1 MRNISSTVLALAA
14 MVLSSMTTY
23 LTFFDARYTLTA
35 AIADV
40 KGQVNRGFS
49 SNSETKSASYRFYI
63 DASLVLSNRGTRSLV
78 VSDVSVVK
86 SSNADKCIIAEDEK
100 RVRVQEYSADGRQ
113 TAYIKPF
120 IVEPGTVG
128 AKTFWM
134 NPSSIDQEVAASE
147 EFDLKPTQDLWCF
160 EWKVFDPNGK
170 KHENSMPAFLLDVSF
185 DLEEGETTPEGIM
198 KIEGKSGP
206 TELLKRGLF

>member
-1 MRNISSTVLALAA
+1 MALAA

-49 SNSETKSASYRFYI
+49 SGSNSDTKTVNYRFYI
-63 DASLVLSNRGTRSLV
+63 DTSLVLSNRGTRSLV
-78 VSDVSVVK
+78 VSDVSVVR
-86 SSNADKCIIAEDEK
+86 SSSSEKCEVADDEK
-100 RVRVQEYSADGRQ
+100 RVRVQEYSEDGSR
-113 TAYIKPF
+113 TTYIKPF

-128 AKTFWM
+128 AKMFWM
-134 NPSSIDQEVAASE
+134 NPEAIDQEIPKE
-147 EFDLKPTQDLWCF
+147 QDFDLPPLQDLWCL

-170 KHENSMPAFLLDVSF
+170 KHENLMPAYMLDLAF
-185 DLEEGETTPEGIM
+185 ELEEGETTPEGLM
-198 KIEGKSGP
+198 KIDAKSGP